1 MKKEYLRFSIE
12 ELIDERL
19 FVNWVLIGEN
29 HTKWE
34 LFLTEHP
41 EFRSVTQKARK
52 VIELLRDHKDH
63 ISKDDIL
70 KIWENIEKFDGEIK
84 NRPRRIKRLSYL
96 RYVAVLVVTLLIGAT
111 GFWMFNQNHNSYIF
125 STNYTSEAD
134 SASLLLLPD
143 GTTVDLETKN
153 SKIALNADK
162 QIIINNGKVI
172 DLREKSGSS
181 NSKMNEVVIPYG
193 KKSQLVLEDGTK
205 VWLNAGSKMAFPTKF
220 TGKKREVFLE
230 GEAYFEVTHNENQ
243 PFWVNTKEI
252 SIKVLGTKFNIS
264 AYQTDYLTET
274 VLIEGKVSVSE
285 RSSMVFHQ
293 AETILHPNQR
303 ASYHKTN
310 KTISV
315 RHEPDVEFIIA
326 WTEGWFKF
334 SKQSMNDVLNKLQRY
349 YNIQF
354 VYDAGLPTSDLI
366 SGKLDLKDSIEQ
378 VMIALSDVANIKF
391 RICNEKIFIE
401 NKLDKIEMRK

>member
-1 MKKEYLRFSIE
+1 MKKEYLRFSTE
-12 ELIDERL
+12 ELIDERP
-19 FVNWVLIGEN
+19 FVSWALNGEN
-29 HTKWE
+29 DAEWQ

-41 EFRSVTQKARK
+41 EFRPVTQKARRL
-52 VIELLRDHKDH
+52 IELLRDREDH
-63 ISKDDIL
+63 ISKEDML
-70 KIWENIEKFDGEIK
+70 EIWRNIENFDVQIK
-84 NRPRRIKRLSYL
+84 NRSRRIKLPGYL
-96 RYVAVLVVTLLIGAT
+96 RYAAILILALLT
-111 GFWMFNQNHNSYIF
+111 GTMGYRILDRRQNSYVF
-125 STNYTSEAD
+125 STNYASETD
-134 SASLLLLPD
+134 SASILFLSD
-143 GTTVDLETKN
+143 GTMVDLETKN
-153 SKIALNADK
+153 SKIALNAGK
-162 QIIINNGKVI
+162 QIVINNGKVI
-172 DLREKSGSS
+172 DLAEKSASS
-181 NSKMNEVVIPYG
+181 DLKMNEVVIPYG

-220 TGKKREVFLE
+220 SDKKREIFLE
-230 GEAYFEVTHNENQ
+230 GEAYLEVAHNENR

-252 SIKVLGTKFNIS
+252 SVKVLGTKFNIS
-264 AYQTDYLTET
+264 AYPTDHLAET

-285 RSSMVFHQ
+285 RGPAIFHQ
-293 AETILHPNQR
+293 EETILYPNQR

-315 RHEPDVEFIIA
+315 RNEPDVEFITA

-354 VYDAGLPTSDLI
+354 VYDSGLTTSDLI

-401 NKLDKIEMRK
+401 NKLNQIKMRK